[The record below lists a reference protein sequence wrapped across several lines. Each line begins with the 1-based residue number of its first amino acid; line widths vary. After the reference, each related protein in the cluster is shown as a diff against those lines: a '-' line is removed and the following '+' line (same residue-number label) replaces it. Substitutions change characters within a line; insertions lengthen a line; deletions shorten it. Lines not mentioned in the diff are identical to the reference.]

1 MAKEARKMQRAQ
13 AKASES
19 AAPSTDKPGFSKPGA
34 VMPDAK
40 AQIRSLLGRLA
51 IPVVAGWVLCGL
63 VATLVY
69 SPVWKGIL
77 IGIPALI
84 TLLAAGLVIF
94 ALNQAK
100 KARGV
105 ASILGKVETDDD
117 RKAAIAELETVSKKN
132 DPAAIFAKAQ
142 LELQTDPKQALL
154 TLERID
160 LNKVMAPV
168 ADEARGQRSLIHLM
182 LGDVSEA
189 RTLVSSIDL
198 KRHQEP
204 RTRAMLASVSAEAWA
219 RSGDPKKAVETLGL
233 FDPDEDTFEQLRPQL
248 YRAWAYAYAYTNDL
262 SGMKRMLKK
271 LAAIDARL
279 LGGFLTKRTHPLL
292 QKEAKKLLE
301 QSGQIPRKMMVQRG
315 R

>member
-1 MAKEARKMQRAQ
+1 MAKEARKLQRAQ
-13 AKASES
+13 ARANDSG
-19 AAPSTDKPGFSKPGA
+19 APSGKPGLPKPGQ
-34 VMPDAK
+34 MPDTG
-40 AQIRSLLGRLA
+40 AQIKQLVTRLA
-51 IPVVAGWVLCGL
+51 IPVVGGWVLCGSI
-63 VATLVY
+63 AMFVY
-69 SPVWKGIL
+69 SPVAKWIL
-77 IGIPALI
+77 VGIPVVI
-84 TLLAAGLVIF
+84 TLLAAGLIVF

-105 ASILGKVETDDD
+105 ASILGKVETDED
-117 RKAAIAELETVSKKN
+117 RKAAIAELEAAVAKKP
-132 DPAAIFAKAQ
+132 DTAAIFAKAQ
-142 LELQTDPKQALL
+142 LELQEDPKRALA

-168 ADEARGQRSLIHLM
+168 ADEARGQRALIHLM

-189 RTLVSSIDL
+189 RTLVSNIDL

-219 RSGDPKKAVETLGL
+219 RGGESKKALETLGL
-233 FDPDEDTFEQLRPQL
+233 FDPEDAVYEQLRPQL
-248 YRAWAYAYAYTNDL
+248 FRAYAYAYAYTNDL

-271 LAAIDARL
+271 LVAIDARL
-279 LGGFLTKRTHPLL
+279 LGGFMTKRTHPLL

-301 QSGQIPRKMMVQRG
+301 QSGQIPRKMMVQR

>member
-1 MAKEARKMQRAQ
+1 MAKEARKLQRAQ
-13 AKASES
+13 ARA
-19 AAPSTDKPGFSKPGA
+19 TDGAEPPEKPGLPKPGA
-34 VMPDAK
+34 GMPDPG
-40 AQIRSLLGRLA
+40 AQIRSLVGRLA
-51 IPVVAGWVLCGL
+51 IPVVAGWVLCGSI
-63 VATLVY
+63 AAFVY
-69 SPVWKGIL
+69 STTWKWIL
-77 IGIPALI
+77 IGIPTVI
-84 TLLAAGLVIF
+84 TLLAVGLLIF

-105 ASILGKVETDDD
+105 ASILGKVETDED
-117 RKAAIAELETVSKKN
+117 RKAAIAELEVASKKN

-142 LELQTDPKQALL
+142 LELQSDPKQALA

-160 LNKVMAPV
+160 LTKVMAPI

-189 RTLVSSIDL
+189 RTLVSNIDL

-219 RSGDPKKAVETLGL
+219 RGGEAKKALETLGL
-233 FDPDEDTFEQLRPQL
+233 FDPEDQIYEQLRPQL
-248 YRAWAYAYAYTNDL
+248 YRAYAYAYAYTNDVT
-262 SGMKRMLKK
+262 GMKRMLKK
-271 LAAIDARL
+271 LVGIDARL

-292 QKEAKKLLE
+292 QKEAKKMLE
-301 QSGQIPRKMMVQRG
+301 QSGQIPRKMTIQR

>member
-1 MAKEARKMQRAQ
+1 MAKEARKLQRAQ
-13 AKASES
+13 ARATDSGG
-19 AAPSTDKPGFSKPGA
+19 PPDKPGLPKPGA
-34 VMPDAK
+34 NMPDPG
-40 AQIRSLLGRLA
+40 AQLKQLVGRLA
-51 IPVVAGWVLCGL
+51 IPVVAGWVLCGSI
-63 VATLVY
+63 AAFVY

-77 IGIPALI
+77 IGLPTLI
-84 TLLAAGLVIF
+84 TLLAGGLLVF

-105 ASILGKVETDDD
+105 ASILGKVETDED
-117 RKAAIAELETVSKKN
+117 RKAAIAELETASKKN
-132 DPAAIFAKAQ
+132 DTAAIFAKAQ
-142 LELQTDPKQALL
+142 LELQSDPKQALA

-160 LNKVMAPV
+160 LTKVMAPI
-168 ADEARGQRSLIHLM
+168 ADEARGQRALIHLM

-189 RTLVSSIDL
+189 RTLVSNVDL

-219 RSGDPKKAVETLGL
+219 RGGDAKKALETLGL
-233 FDPDEDTFEQLRPQL
+233 FDPEDDIYEQLRPQL
-248 YRAWAYAYAYTNDL
+248 YRAYAYAYAYTNDL
-262 SGMKRMLKK
+262 NGMKRMLKK
-271 LAAIDARL
+271 LVGIDARL

-292 QKEAKKLLE
+292 AKEAKKLLE